1 MATYAPVI
9 THQHTAH
16 PHAWQTQ
23 LWARMARRAGR
34 HWVLSRHIDHFL
46 RPLTVEGREHLASM
60 RGPLIIIPNH
70 SSHFDTPAALSVLP
84 ERIRARTAIAAAAD
98 KFYRPGKKGWWYSL
112 FFNAF
117 PIERGG
123 GSAALDY
130 ARTLLS
136 DRWSILMYPEG
147 TRSID
152 GEMAR
157 FHHGVSLL
165 ALDAGVPVVPIYM
178 EGLRDV
184 MPKGQR
190 TPRPAAVHIRI
201 GAPVR
206 IEPRTAVPEGTAQLE
221 RAVWELAGRVAV
233 AI

>member
-1 MATYAPVI
+1 MTTYAPVI

-16 PHAWQTQ
+16 PHTWQTQ
-23 LWARMARRAGR
+23 LWARIVRRAGR
-34 HWVLSRHIDHFL
+34 QWVLSRHIDRFL
-46 RPLTVEGREHLASM
+46 LPLIVDGREHLAGV
-60 RGPLIIIPNH
+60 RGPVIVMPNH

-84 ERIRARTAIAAAAD
+84 ERIRARTAVAAAAD

-117 PIERGG
+117 PIERGS

-130 ARTLLS
+130 AKTLLS
-136 DRWSILMYPEG
+136 GGWSILMYPEG
-147 TRSID
+147 TRSVN

-165 ALDAGVPVVPIYM
+165 ALGAGVPVVPIYM

-190 TPRPAAVHIRI
+190 EPRPAAVRIRI

-206 IEPRTAVPEGTAQLE
+206 IQPGTSVPDGTAQLE
-221 RAVWELAGRVAV
+221 RAVRELAGLSAV
-233 AI
+233 AA